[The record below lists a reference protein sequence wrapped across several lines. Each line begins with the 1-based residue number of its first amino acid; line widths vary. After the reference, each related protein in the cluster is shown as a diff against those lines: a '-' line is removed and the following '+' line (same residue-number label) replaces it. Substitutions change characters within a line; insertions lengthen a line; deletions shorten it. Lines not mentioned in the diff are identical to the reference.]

1 MSKDLVFVYD
11 HFYPDYSAGGPVT
24 SLANLAR
31 LLSEPSLP
39 RSGNL
44 SDPSLPR
51 SGNLSE
57 PSLPQRGNP
66 PIHNIKIIT
75 SSVYYDSRKTFE
87 GIPLNQWT
95 SYNNYTVWYADSKS
109 SINKALDSIGHNSI
123 IYLNGIFSQTFFLH
137 VLRRAKARNLDVVI
151 SPRGMLQ
158 EGALRGKALKK
169 NVYLFLLKLFGSL
182 KGARWHAT
190 DEQERNDIRKHFGRN
205 LEVDVIPNVARLPL
219 TNNVVIEK
227 TPGTLKLVC
236 FSLISR
242 KKNVKFLIDLLTT
255 SKLPGITLDI
265 VGPIKDPGY
274 WMECQASIKNT
285 NGVVKYL
292 GVRHPG
298 QVSEML
304 SAYHLF
310 ILPTHGEN
318 FGHAI
323 MESMSAFR
331 PVMISEHT
339 PWKDVEPFKG
349 GFSLPLVT
357 SKWEDKLK
365 EARDWS
371 QPDFDKACVGAMD
384 YFRSKINMSGLRS
397 MYLSLFRAQQ

>member
-1 MSKDLVFVYD
+1 MSRDLVFVYD

-31 LLSEPSLP
+31 LL
-39 RSGNL
+39 
-44 SDPSLPR
+44 
-51 SGNLSE
+51 
-57 PSLPQRGNP
+57 NP
-66 PIHNIKIIT
+66 CSVKILT
-75 SSVYYDSRKTFE
+75 SASYYDSKKSFE

-95 SYNNYTVWYADSKS
+95 SYNHYTVWYADSKS
-109 SINKALDSIGHNSI
+109 SINEAIDSISPGSV
-123 IYLNGIFSQTFFLH
+123 IYLNGVFSQTFFLH
-137 VLRRAKARNLDVVI
+137 VLRHARHRKLDVVI

-169 NVYLFLLKLFGSL
+169 TVYLFLLKFFGTL

-205 LEVDVIPNVARLPL
+205 LDVDVIPNVARLPL
-219 TNNVVIEK
+219 TNNIVIGK

-242 KKNVKFLIDLLTT
+242 KKNVKFLIDLLAT
-255 SKLPGITLDI
+255 SKLSGITLDI
-265 VGPIKDPGY
+265 VGPVKDPDY
-274 WMECQASIKNT
+274 WQECQASMKNT
-285 NGVVKYL
+285 NGTVKYL
-292 GVRHPG
+292 GVRHPS
-298 QVSEML
+298 QVSEVL

-310 ILPTHGEN
+310 TLPTHGEN

-323 MESMSAFR
+323 MESMSVFR

-339 PWKDVEPFKG
+339 PWKDVEPSKG

-371 QPDFDKACVGAMD
+371 QDDFDKACIGAMD

-397 MYLSLFRAQQ
+397 MYLSLFRAQS